1 MTSKLDD
8 ASMYETRK
16 EIRGK
21 QNYDNTKDLENNVKN
36 EMNSE
41 LQLPVGIE
49 HGKKAEANVIATTR
63 MTNNLWS
70 YTSTTTNLIDLS

>member
-1 MTSKLDD
+1 MPVCMKH
-8 ASMYETRK
+8 
-16 EIRGK
+16 GK
-21 QNYDNTKDLENNVKN
+21 KSEANKITTILNDLENNVKN

>member
-21 QNYDNTKDLENNVKN
+21 QNYDNTNGLENKCQKRN
-36 EMNSE
+36 E
-41 LQLPVGIE
+41 L
-49 HGKKAEANVIATTR
+49 
-63 MTNNLWS
+63 
-70 YTSTTTNLIDLS
+70 